1 MIDEL
6 IGMAREMD
14 CSDIHIACGEPPIVR
29 KNGELKRLSGRPVF
43 TPQTVAEIAREM
55 LQKSGGSG
63 SPEDGDVDFSYQT
76 PSGERQRVNIF
87 RQRGEIG
94 IAVRLLQKDIPT
106 IGELNLPSIFAE
118 IADYPRGLVLV
129 TGPTGSGKS
138 TTLAAMID
146 AVNEK
151 RSCHIL
157 TLEDPVEY
165 MHASKKSMVNQ
176 REIGRDAR
184 SFSSA
189 LRSALREDP
198 DVILVGEMRDLETIS
213 SAITAAETGHLV
225 MSTLHTI
232 GAAKTI
238 DRIIDVFPPYQQQ
251 QVRTQLATVLR
262 AVITQ
267 TLIPRADGSGRVP
280 AFEIMLV
287 NDAVANLVREGKT
300 FQIASVLQT
309 NTRTGMIC
317 LDMYLARLVKDGTIT
332 MEAALDRAASKE
344 ELKRYVQI

>member
-1 MIDEL
+1 M
-6 IGMAREMD
+6 
-14 CSDIHIACGEPPIVR
+14 
-29 KNGELKRLSGRPVF
+29 
-43 TPQTVAEIAREM
+43 
-55 LQKSGGSG
+55 
-63 SPEDGDVDFSYQT
+63 PEDGDVDFSYQT
-76 PSGERQRVNIF
+76 PSGERQRVDHF

-184 SFSSA
+184 SFSPA
-189 LRSALREDP
+189 GCRSAPARGPGRDP
-198 DVILVGEMRDLETIS
+198 CGGNADLETIS

-267 TLIPRADGSGRVP
+267 TLIPARTVQD
-280 AFEIMLV
+280 AF
-287 NDAVANLVREGKT
+287 
-300 FQIASVLQT
+300 
-309 NTRTGMIC
+309 
-317 LDMYLARLVKDGTIT
+317 RL
-332 MEAALDRAASKE
+332 LR
-344 ELKRYVQI
+344 LCW

>member
-6 IGMAREMD
+6 IGAARAMD
-14 CSDIHIACGEPPIVR
+14 CSDVHIACGEPPIVR
-29 KNGELKRLSGRPVF
+29 RNGELKRLNDRPVF
-43 TPQTVAEIAREM
+43 TAPVIAGIAREM
-55 LQKSGGSG
+55 LQKSGNDGR
-63 SPEDGDVDFSYQT
+63 PEEGDIDFSYQT

-87 RQRGEIG
+87 RQRDELG
-94 IAVRLLQKDIPT
+94 IAIRLLQKDIPT
-106 IGELNLPSIFAE
+106 IGELNLPEIFAE

-165 MHASKKSMVNQ
+165 MHTSKKSMVNQ
-176 REIGRDAR
+176 REIGRDAEN
-184 SFSSA
+184 FSSA

-267 TLIPRADGSGRVP
+267 TLIPRVDGRGRVP

-309 NTRTGMIC
+309 NMRSGMIS
-317 LDMYLARLVKDGTIT
+317 LDMYLARLVKEGTIT